1 MAAPTMKDN
10 WQTCYYQASA
20 SITIKGKTTQLKEAQ
35 IVNLLIEKDYDV
47 DHLPVMIIGLS
58 LNNDMD
64 TITSESTIHL
74 RIDKIIGQN
83 ENGVMQIY
91 SKSSYINDIF
101 SFIVLE
107 DTPSSSYF
115 ENLIYN
121 KIGRKEGDYLI
132 QDASSLQTYILVK
145 KECLK
150 TSKSIFNATL
160 TESTMTAATALLL
173 SQADCKNVLMSNL
186 DNNDVYK
193 ELIIPP
199 LPLLESITY
208 LKNYYGFHKEDTVV
222 FMDFDTTYI
231 VRKDGLCSAFRNRE
245 ITNVDICLNASESP
259 YNECKGVIY
268 SGNTTYVNI
277 ASDAFV
283 RNLGGSITDQT
294 EGTNV
299 LVFNENDKSSNTVT
313 TSNTQAIGGNSTSV
327 KITTGHNKFLDS
339 QIECRKFEN
348 QYVFTIGC
356 SNADTSIFTPNKQFS
371 IISNSA
377 EIAID
382 VTGKYRLSRH
392 VTTFVKEGHYFI
404 PITNMTLKKT
414 KV

>member
-1 MAAPTMKDN
+1 M
-10 WQTCYYQASA
+10 
-20 SITIKGKTTQLKEAQ
+20 
-35 IVNLLIEKDYDV
+35 
-47 DHLPVMIIGLS
+47 
-58 LNNDMD
+58 
-64 TITSESTIHL
+64 
-74 RIDKIIGQN
+74 
-83 ENGVMQIY
+83 
-91 SKSSYINDIF
+91 
-101 SFIVLE
+101 
-107 DTPSSSYF
+107 
-115 ENLIYN
+115 
-121 KIGRKEGDYLI
+121 
-132 QDASSLQTYILVK
+132 
-145 KECLK
+145 
-150 TSKSIFNATL
+150 
-160 TESTMTAATALLL
+160 
-173 SQADCKNVLMSNL
+173 
-186 DNNDVYK
+186 
-193 ELIIPP
+193 
-199 LPLLESITY
+199 
-208 LKNYYGFHKEDTVV
+208 
-222 FMDFDTTYI
+222 
-231 VRKDGLCSAFRNRE
+231 
-245 ITNVDICLNASESP
+245 
-259 YNECKGVIY
+259 IY

-327 KITTGHNKFLDS
+327 KITTGHNKFLES

-356 SNADTSIFTPNKQFS
+356 SNADISIFTPNKQFS